1 MNSITDYIEMYIL
14 GCRYNELSL
23 LYHGNVRICMWD
35 LTVCLILYYYLHLH
49 NRKNVYLII
58 RKATFWQFQQWMVGV
73 GWPWWIL
80 LLVQEKKTAQVTI
93 VNSSIDLN
101 NVTYLRLYKYQRKI
115 EKFNEGNPWFSEL
128 LRTRGNVELKPLNI
142 L

>member
-1 MNSITDYIEMYIL
+1 MNSITDYIEINII

-23 LYHGNVRICMWD
+23 LYDGNVRICMWD

-49 NRKNVYLII
+49 DRTNVYLII

-73 GWPWWIL
+73 GWPWWKL
-80 LLVQEKKTAQVTI
+80 LLVQENKTAQVTK
-93 VNSSIDLN
+93 VLSSIDLN